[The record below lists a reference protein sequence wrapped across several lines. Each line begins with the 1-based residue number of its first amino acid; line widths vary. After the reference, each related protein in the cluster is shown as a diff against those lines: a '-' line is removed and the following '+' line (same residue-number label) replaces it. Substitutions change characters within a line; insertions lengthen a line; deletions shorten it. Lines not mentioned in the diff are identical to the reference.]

1 MLCVT
6 LTFRQECQRDLTK
19 LTVFFLCRHKQACRL
34 SPVRPSL
41 TPFQQKS
48 TTKFSPFRK
57 TDDDVSDYVVGK
69 DGEER
74 MNVKALVTNR
84 AQTTA
89 SRRPPYASPS
99 DRSPQRNRSHSNT
112 RASVNAGYQRPTV
125 ASRSRALSPYT
136 HRKMCQLSEDTRQR
150 LSHLQLGPHHF
161 RKETESQSPFLVPR
175 RFNTSGMGT
184 PSSSSS
190 PLNNSMHQR
199 SVSFSA
205 GHTGRPQRL
214 TKATI

>member
-1 MLCVT
+1 MVLSSESKPVKLRAMVLMVKVEDAFIKRNKLWPSENYELAQMLCVT

-19 LTVFFLCRHKQACRL
+19 LTVFFLCRHKQACCL

-57 TDDDVSDYVVGK
+57 TDDDVSDCVVGK

-99 DRSPQRNRSHSNT
+99 DRSPQRNRSHNDT

-161 RKETESQSPFLVPR
+161 RKETESQSPFLV
-175 RFNTSGMGT
+175 
-184 PSSSSS
+184 
-190 PLNNSMHQR
+190 
-199 SVSFSA
+199 
-205 GHTGRPQRL
+205 
-214 TKATI
+214 